1 MYDYFVIG
9 STGFLGRNCVKYLEM
24 CGRTIFKCSARLE
37 NPLKIKEQLD
47 SSGAKYVICA
57 AGLSGHPI
65 IDYCEAHPD
74 ETRAV
79 NYTGMLNLMD
89 VCEGRHLTIFG
100 SGYVYTGAKSLYTET
115 DEPDLVDK
123 VYCRYKILL
132 EKELRPN
139 VLYLRIMYPC
149 SFDGFE
155 RCFYTKTM
163 NRRGGGIHDCKVSI
177 TSMPDLFPH
186 LPNLIES
193 GTDGIFN
200 FVIDG
205 AVSLKEFVDETA
217 SLSGETGYGNYE
229 LSAEKLKTRI
239 PVLKN
244 KDLIFRL
251 KCRSS

>member
-1 MYDYFVIG
+1 M
-9 STGFLGRNCVKYLEM
+9 
-24 CGRTIFKCSARLE
+24 
-37 NPLKIKEQLD
+37 
-47 SSGAKYVICA
+47 
-57 AGLSGHPI
+57 
-65 IDYCEAHPD
+65 
-74 ETRAV
+74 
-79 NYTGMLNLMD
+79 
-89 VCEGRHLTIFG
+89 
-100 SGYVYTGAKSLYTET
+100 
-115 DEPDLVDK
+115 
-123 VYCRYKILL
+123 L